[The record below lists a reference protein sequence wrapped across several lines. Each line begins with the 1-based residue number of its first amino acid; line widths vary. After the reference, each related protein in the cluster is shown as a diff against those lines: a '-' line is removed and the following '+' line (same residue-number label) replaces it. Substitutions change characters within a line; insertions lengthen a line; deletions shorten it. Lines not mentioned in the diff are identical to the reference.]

1 MHMHGQELQQFE
13 KVNQLRKKLIPDAG
27 GKFRLYDTSGALLGI
42 AASKEA
48 VAKLYRRSS
57 LENDDER
64 AFLLKLSPAFFIS
77 ANLKNPIKDCY
88 SNEAEHG

>member
-1 MHMHGQELQQFE
+1 MPEASYGSTIPAEHCWGLPPA
-13 KVNQLRKKLIPDAG
+13 RKRWPNS
-27 GKFRLYDTSGALLGI
+27 T
-42 AASKEA
+42 AA
-48 VAKLYRRSS
+48 RCS